1 MANNSENYYKE
12 HSLFNNISNVSHRA
26 WNRLMTVTNLHDQ
39 GRNGEAR
46 GYLDKLDSEGRASI
60 GLLVLAIKKKGL
72 EKVKAELNR
81 SIVEDETTNNS

>member
-39 GRNGEAR
+39 GRGNDAKNYIEK
-46 GYLDKLDSEGRASI
+46 LDKEGQASM
-60 GLLVLAIKKKGL
+60 GLLALAIKKKGL
-72 EKVKAELNR
+72 DTVRAELNR